1 MILVGSLLLLMLPV
15 TTQGQTEKGGSGIIS
30 KLGRWIDASTAE
42 GIDSTYIEVP
52 ERPWQVIA
60 KGFANQS
67 ELNMKSTFNGSQMYE
82 GVVGDITFEPRIRT
96 AVTSSAGLWVG
107 YRGWGIGYSASIAGD
122 KGVDWDIETSSA
134 RYYAK
139 LRLHS
144 FEGGDFET
152 RQSGHM
158 ADPEDET
165 ATPQPFDFIMPLYL
179 SSPVKIK
186 TQLLEGVYIFN
197 SSRFSYTAAYDQSV
211 IQRRSAGSLVAGLRY
226 FHSDYNYA
234 HDSNADLIL
243 NMNDI
248 GRINTWQASIGAGY
262 AYNWVPVKGLMVSAL
277 AMPMVTAYNR
287 IKTYTYDSNYRQ
299 MALDEVVHSDD
310 ELPYEDY
317 RITLMDT
324 DSRNSR
330 LTLNVNSRVSV
341 TYNWERWFVNV
352 NGNFYHSRYHYKS
365 HSTSTSFQGK
375 NSGHLNEWS
384 AMLRLG
390 VRL

>member
-1 MILVGSLLLLMLPV
+1 MILVGSMLLLMLPV
-15 TTQGQTEKGGSGIIS
+15 TTQGRTEKGGSGIIG
-30 KLGRWIDASTAE
+30 KLGHWIDTSTAE

-60 KGFANQS
+60 KGLANQS
-67 ELNMKSTFNGSQMYE
+67 DLRMKSTFDGSQMYA
-82 GVVGDITFEPRIRT
+82 GVIGDVTVEPHIRT

-107 YRGWGIGYSASIAGD
+107 YRGWGIGYSAGIGGN
-122 KGVDWDIETSSA
+122 KGVDWDIESSSA

-144 FEGGDFET
+144 FEGGNFET
-152 RQSGHM
+152 RLSGYM
-158 ADPEDET
+158 GDPEDET
-165 ATPQPFDFIMPLYL
+165 STPEPFDFMQPLYL

-186 TQLLEGVYIFN
+186 TQLLEAVYIFN
-197 SSRFSYTAAYDQSV
+197 SNRFSYTAAYDQSV

-226 FHSDYNYA
+226 FHSDYDYA

-248 GRINTWQASIGAGY
+248 GRINTSQVSIGAGY
-262 AYNWVPVKGLMVSAL
+262 AYNWVPVRNLLVSAL
-277 AMPMVTAYNR
+277 AMPMVTAYNH
-287 IKTYTYDSNYRQ
+287 IKTYSYDSNYRQ

-310 ELPYEDY
+310 ELPRENY

-330 LTLNVNSRVSV
+330 VMLNVNSRVSV
-341 TYNWERWFVNV
+341 TYNWSRWFVSV
-352 NGNFYHSRYHYKS
+352 NGNFYHSRYHYER
-365 HSTSTSFQGK
+365 
-375 NSGHLNEWS
+375 NSGRQNDWS
-384 AMLRLG
+384 TMLRLG